1 MNWIWNE
8 TTIDFPLSSE
18 NLKTLL
24 NTVCRKENRFSQ
36 FEFIKWCDNLT
47 MAFEEDEASNEFD
60 ETAFGLARDIECQWD
75 LFLVNTYSLKELQNL
90 DLSKVKLPQDWFIE
104 WLKQLNEE

>member
-1 MNWIWNE
+1 MNWNWNE
-8 TTIDFPLSSE
+8 TTIDFPK
-18 NLKTLL
+18 NLKNLL

-47 MAFEEDEASNEFD
+47 MAFEEAEASNELG
-60 ETAFGLARDIECQWD
+60 EIAFGIARDIECQWD
-75 LFLVNTYSLKELQNL
+75 LNTYSLKELQNL
-90 DLSKVKLPQDWFIE
+90 DLSKVKLPQYWFKE